1 MNPEITIILPTL
13 NEENFIKDC
22 LDGLLAQD
30 YPAVVEI
37 LVVDGGSTDRT
48 REIVAAYGTPIR
60 LLDNPRV
67 TAAAAMNIG
76 IDNCRTDLFVRVD
89 AHSTYATNYVSQSV
103 KTSLETGASVVGG
116 PMRPKGTTPFG
127 EAVAVVTSSPLG
139 VGPGKFHYATELQEV
154 ETVYLG
160 IFRKAEVIKV
170 GGYDEVNLQWAAEDQ
185 ELNYR
190 IRRNGGRI
198 LVDPS
203 ISSVYYPRS
212 TPKALAKQYFNYGL
226 CKASTFKKHKT
237 LPYWRPVVPAAMVL
251 FSMLAVVVGLAL
263 TSLPLTFAPFFV
275 YGCVALAFGL
285 RFSRKPGV
293 NWQHVSLA
301 LAICHWSYGMGML
314 RGAFQIASGIPFE
327 SIPRSSTYK
336 KAGRRNFR
344 NFK

>member
-1 MNPEITIILPTL
+1 MNPEITIILPSL
-13 NEENFIKDC
+13 NEENFIGDC

-37 LVVDGGSTDRT
+37 LVVDGGSSDRT
-48 REIVAAYGTPIR
+48 REIVESYGSPVR

-76 IDNCRTDLFVRVD
+76 IEHCRTDLFVRVD
-89 AHSTYATNYVSQSV
+89 AHSTYAANYVSQSV
-103 KTSLETGASVVGG
+103 KTSLATGASVVGG

-160 IFRKAEVIKV
+160 IFRREEVLKV

-190 IRRNGGRI
+190 IRKNGGRI
-198 LVDPS
+198 VLDPE

-226 CKASTFKKHKT
+226 CKASTWKKHHT
-237 LPYWRPVVPAAMVL
+237 LPYWRPLAPFLLVNSLLLSLLIGVISRRFLIAFAPAALYFAGIISSAYIVKRGNVKMRPVIVA
-251 FSMLAVVVGLAL
+251 FL
-263 TSLPLTFAPFFV
+263 TCHLS
-275 YGCVALAFGL
+275 YGCGL
-285 RFSRKPGV
+285 TMGILKIIARKDFVTKPG
-293 NWQHVSLA
+293 A
-301 LAICHWSYGMGML
+301 
-314 RGAFQIASGIPFE
+314 
-327 SIPRSSTYK
+327 
-336 KAGRRNFR
+336 
-344 NFK
+344 